1 MTLSETKLLERCV
14 RGATQNRNECINSM
28 VWVSCPK
35 HKHHGAKVIH
45 CAVASAVCHFHSG
58 AASRV
63 SVMNRLSIPAGIFTK
78 KASEKKDKR
87 RLKKSDL
94 QASAKEKK
102 CRQGIQLLRMRREE
116 ALRDSEG
123 VTYEASSF

>member
-1 MTLSETKLLERCV
+1 MMTKLLERCV
-14 RGATQNRNECINSM
+14 RGATQNHNECINSM
-28 VWVSCPK
+28 VWVCCPK
-35 HKHHGAKVIH
+35 HKHHGVKVIR

-63 SVMNRLSIPAGIFTK
+63 SVMNRLSIPAGMFTK

-102 CRQGIQLLRMRREE
+102 RRQAMQLLRTHREE
-116 ALRDSEG
+116 ALREAEG
-123 VTYEASSF
+123 ITYEAGSF